1 MIFLIIDSK
10 TVIFNGNKKLINF
23 LNFSHLI
30 ERKEITNN
38 ITKKVLKKVG
48 KHLM

>member
-23 LNFSHLI
+23 LNFSHI

-38 ITKKVLKKVG
+38 ITKKILKKVG